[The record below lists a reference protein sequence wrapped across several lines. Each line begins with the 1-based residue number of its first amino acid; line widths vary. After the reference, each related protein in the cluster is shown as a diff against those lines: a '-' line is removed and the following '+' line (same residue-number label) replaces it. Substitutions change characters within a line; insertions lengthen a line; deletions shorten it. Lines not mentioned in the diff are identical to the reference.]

1 MNDELNGIVQYWK
14 EEYSSHLKEYSS
26 YDAGEQFRRVASI
39 FTPGRS
45 FYYIVNFHDLQLDEL
60 SKSVTKFV
68 QKDYEKIRMEDLL
81 ATIIP
86 EDLKGVANKEGV
98 IKDFY
103 NRFLSKEEILSYKV
117 VYSYR
122 STGLDGEIKNMLHQ
136 ATILSTD
143 ENGIIR
149 HAFSMHTDVSHLNLS
164 PNDDISFIHMD
175 GGISY
180 CNIKTDTGSFDPKN
194 TEFEDNNLNQL
205 FSDREKEIIKM
216 LAEGHNAKDI
226 AEALN
231 LSPHTVRTHRRNML
245 SKTGYTNTAQLIAKC
260 LVAGVINME

>member
-1 MNDELNGIVQYWK
+1 
-14 EEYSSHLKEYSS
+14 
-26 YDAGEQFRRVASI
+26 
-39 FTPGRS
+39 
-45 FYYIVNFHDLQLDEL
+45 
-60 SKSVTKFV
+60 
-68 QKDYEKIRMEDLL
+68 MEDLL

-180 CNIKTDTGSFDPKN
+180 CNIKTDTGSFDPKIP
-194 TEFEDNNLNQL
+194 NL
-205 FSDREKEIIKM
+205 
-216 LAEGHNAKDI
+216 
-226 AEALN
+226 
-231 LSPHTVRTHRRNML
+231 
-245 SKTGYTNTAQLIAKC
+245 KTIT
-260 LVAGVINME
+260 